1 MTTRTSPR
9 LTATGPEPASRR
21 PRRRPARPDR
31 RLVPRLLRELGLT
44 VAAAL
49 GTACI
54 VFVVCA
60 VAFDVSLVMF
70 RTGSMTPAIPS
81 GSVAVIRQVPAVS
94 VEPGDVVTVA
104 RPGRL
109 PITHRVVAVEPHA
122 DGAASLTL
130 KGDANPGPDPEPYE
144 VRRVGKVV
152 GSLAGVAKP
161 LSLARQP
168 GALAVVTV
176 AAAALVTW
184 AFWPARAAG
193 SRPRGDGQ
201 PVGEPA

>member
-1 MTTRTSPR
+1 MTNRTSPR
-9 LTATGPEPASRR
+9 LPAIAA
-21 PRRRPARPDR
+21 RPARRPLR
-31 RLVPRLLRELGLT
+31 RLVPHLLRELGLT

-49 GTACI
+49 GTVCI

-70 RTGSMTPAIPS
+70 RTGSMTPAIPA
-81 GSVAVIRQVPAVS
+81 GSVAVIRQVTAGS
-94 VEPGDVVTVA
+94 VEPGDVVTVN

-109 PITHRVVAVEPHA
+109 PITHRVVTVEPG
-122 DGAASLTL
+122 DGGLTSLTL

-161 LSLARQP
+161 LSLVRQP
-168 GALAVVTV
+168 GALALVTV

-184 AFWPARAAG
+184 AFWPARATPVRRP
-193 SRPRGDGQ
+193 SRPVGDL
-201 PVGEPA
+201 V